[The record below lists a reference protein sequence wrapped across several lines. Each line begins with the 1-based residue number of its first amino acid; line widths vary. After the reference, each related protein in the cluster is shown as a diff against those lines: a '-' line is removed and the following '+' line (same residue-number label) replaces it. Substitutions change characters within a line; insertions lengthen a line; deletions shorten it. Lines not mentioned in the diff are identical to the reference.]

1 MSRTK
6 EGFENESSQPGQAQS
21 PGKRSQGEEP
31 DRSRSSYY
39 SGRESWREFPRRST
53 ANRSG
58 EPPVLGAQSPD
69 RYNRAEQYSRST
81 QDYNAERGDERYQ
94 SRVEPRRDQQER
106 YLRDQSQGRHSGRLE
121 NRDADYQYRSEGA
134 VPYDRVDADEGY
146 RDDRGRDVFHWQRPG
161 AGRPNARYEEPYD
174 NAGVRQ
180 VYRTEPAV
188 DRGSAKSPLRCRD
201 LMTRDVTTCLPSSTI
216 RQVAEKMEDEDVGSI
231 PIVEDGRLIGIITDR
246 DIVCRVLAEELDTAS
261 ATAIEAG
268 SKELITATPDE
279 PVREALHK
287 MSEYQIRR
295 LPIVDLRGRLV
306 GMVSLGDIALEAE
319 YDHELTRGLQQI
331 SRPLPSGSRRK

>member
-6 EGFENESSQPGQAQS
+6 EGFENESGQPGQAQS
-21 PGKRSQGEEP
+21 PGTRSQGEEP

-53 ANRSG
+53 ASRSG
-58 EPPVLGAQSPD
+58 DSSVLGAPQSPD
-69 RYNRAEQYSRST
+69 RYNRADQYSRST
-81 QDYNAERGDERYQ
+81 QDYNAERRDERYQ
-94 SRVEPRRDQQER
+94 SGIETRREREER
-106 YLRDQSQGRHSGRLE
+106 YRREQSQGS
-121 NRDADYQYRSEGA
+121 RDADYQYRSEGA
-134 VPYDRVDADEGY
+134 VPYDRVDADQGY

-161 AGRPNARYEEPYD
+161 AGRPGARYEEPHD
-174 NAGVRQ
+174 NPGVRQ
-180 VYRTEPAV
+180 VYRTEPGL

-268 SKELITATPDE
+268 SKELVTATPDE

-287 MSEYQIRR
+287 LSEYQIRR

-331 SRPLPSGSRRK
+331 SRPLPSSSRRK